1 MADQK
6 TVNPKT
12 VDQKIVDQKMVDQNS
27 AQNVK
32 EMVERIAKTIVD
44 KEEEVKVN
52 IVEGERTAIIEL
64 RVNKD
69 EVGKI
74 IGKSGRIVKAM
85 RALVSAASAK
95 YNKRIILEVPD
106 A

>member
-1 MADQK
+1 MGG
-6 TVNPKT
+6 
-12 VDQKIVDQKMVDQNS
+12 QNS
-27 AQNVK
+27 AQVVR
-32 EMVERIAKTIVD
+32 EMVEKIAKTIVD
-44 KEEEVKVN
+44 NEQDVKVN
-52 IVEGERTAIIEL
+52 IVEGERTAIVEL

-69 EVGKI
+69 EVGKV
-74 IGKSGRIVKAM
+74 IGKSGRIVKAI

>member
-1 MADQK
+1 MAELD
-6 TVNPKT
+6 
-12 VDQKIVDQKMVDQNS
+12 S
-27 AQNVK
+27 ANAVK
-32 EMVERIAKTIVD
+32 QMIETIAKTIVD
-44 KEEEVKVN
+44 KEEDVKVN
-52 IVEGERTAIIEL
+52 LVEGERTAIIEL

-69 EVGKI
+69 EVGKV
-74 IGKSGRIVKAM
+74 IGKGGRIVKAM

>member
-1 MADQK
+1 MAQ
-6 TVNPKT
+6 
-12 VDQKIVDQKMVDQNS
+12 VDS
-27 AQNVK
+27 ANAVK
-32 EMVERIAKTIVD
+32 HMVEVIAKTIVD
-44 KEEEVKVN
+44 KEEDVKVN
-52 IVEGERTAIIEL
+52 LVEGERTAIIEL

-69 EVGKI
+69 EVGKV
-74 IGKSGRIVKAM
+74 IGKGGRIVKSM

>member
-1 MADQK
+1 MAE
-6 TVNPKT
+6 
-12 VDQKIVDQKMVDQNS
+12 QNS
-27 AQNVK
+27 AQTVK
-32 EMVERIAKTIVD
+32 EMIEKIAKTIVD
-44 KEEEVKVN
+44 KEEEVRVN

-69 EVGKI
+69 EVGKV
-74 IGKSGRIVKAM
+74 IGKGGRIIKAM

>member
-1 MADQK
+1 MSHH
-6 TVNPKT
+6 
-12 VDQKIVDQKMVDQNS
+12 NS
-27 AQNVK
+27 AQVVK
-32 EMVERIAKTIVD
+32 EMVEKIAKTIVD
-44 KEEEVKVN
+44 NEQDVKVN
-52 IVEGERTAIIEL
+52 VVEGERTAIVEL

-69 EVGKI
+69 EVGKV
-74 IGKSGRIVKAM
+74 IGKGGRIVKAI

>member
-1 MADQK
+1 VSSA
-6 TVNPKT
+6 
-12 VDQKIVDQKMVDQNS
+12 QNS
-27 AQNVK
+27 AQLVK
-32 EMVERIAKTIVD
+32 DMVEKIAKTIVD
-44 KEEEVKVN
+44 NEQDVKVN
-52 IVEGERTAIIEL
+52 IVEGERTAIVEL

-69 EVGKI
+69 EVGKV
-74 IGKSGRIVKAM
+74 IGKSGRIVKAI

>member
-1 MADQK
+1 MASHHGS
-6 TVNPKT
+6 
-12 VDQKIVDQKMVDQNS
+12 S
-27 AQNVK
+27 AQVVK
-32 EMVERIAKTIVD
+32 EMVEKIAKTIVD
-44 KEEEVKVN
+44 NEQDVKVN
-52 IVEGERTAIIEL
+52 VVEGERTAIVEL

-69 EVGKI
+69 EVGKV
-74 IGKSGRIVKAM
+74 IGKSGRIVKAI

>member
-1 MADQK
+1 MAE
-6 TVNPKT
+6 V
-12 VDQKIVDQKMVDQNS
+12 NS
-27 AQNVK
+27 AQVVK
-32 EMVERIAKTIVD
+32 EMIEKIAKTIVD
-44 KEEEVKVN
+44 KEDEVKVN
-52 IVEGERTAIIEL
+52 LVEGERTAIVEL

-69 EVGKI
+69 EIGKI

-95 YNKRIILEVPD
+95 FNKRIILEVPD

>member
-1 MADQK
+1 MS
-6 TVNPKT
+6 TR
-12 VDQKIVDQKMVDQNS
+12 NS
-27 AQNVK
+27 VQNVK
-32 EMVERIAKTIVD
+32 DMVEKIAKTIVD
-44 KEEEVKVN
+44 KEDEVKVN
-52 IVEGERTAIIEL
+52 IVEGERTAIVEL

-69 EVGKI
+69 EVGKV
-74 IGKSGRIVKAM
+74 IGKNGKIVKSI

>member
-1 MADQK
+1 MSSA
-6 TVNPKT
+6 
-12 VDQKIVDQKMVDQNS
+12 QNS
-27 AQNVK
+27 AQLVK
-32 EMVERIAKTIVD
+32 DMVEKIAKTIVD
-44 KEEEVKVN
+44 NEQDVKVN
-52 IVEGERTAIIEL
+52 IVEGERTAIVEL

-69 EVGKI
+69 EVGKV
-74 IGKSGRIVKAM
+74 IGKSGRIVKAI

>member
-1 MADQK
+1 MGG
-6 TVNPKT
+6 
-12 VDQKIVDQKMVDQNS
+12 QNS
-27 AQNVK
+27 AQLVRD
-32 EMVERIAKTIVD
+32 MVEKIAKTIVD
-44 KEEEVKVN
+44 NEQDVKVN
-52 IVEGERTAIIEL
+52 IVEGERTAIVEL

-69 EVGKI
+69 EVGKV
-74 IGKSGRIVKAM
+74 IGKSGRIVKAI